1 MKILV
6 LSPKPPW
13 PPHDG
18 GAVAIMKG
26 VEGLASGGAQ
36 VSLLAMKTEK
46 HGDRKIPA
54 ERTHK
59 PLFYYE
65 TVPVNTRIKPLRM
78 AVNLLLSN
86 RPYDLARFRS
96 DRYSEALQRL
106 IPEFGFDIIQCEGP
120 LFTYYLD
127 EIKKL
132 TSAPVVLRAHNI
144 EHRIREMT
152 ALNTAGILSKAYL
165 SNLARR
171 TARLETEAAQLFD
184 AVVPISEPDM
194 QWFSSVRRVKPLL
207 LMETGTDDAQYVS
220 EPEEG
225 LLKIGFIGA
234 LNWKPNLDGIRW
246 FLKEVWPC
254 VAMKF
259 PDVTLHIA
267 GRGAPKAAH
276 HWLRGERV
284 TYEGEVDDARVFM
297 ASLNVVI
304 APLFAGSGLRIKII
318 EAMSIGRTVIAT
330 PVAVNGIPAED
341 RRELLVAADAMAF
354 CSAMTEALGNRE
366 MRRAT
371 GEAAVKLVK
380 ERYDNRANTAQLLE
394 FYKELTHGC

>member
-46 HGDRKIPA
+46 HGDRKISA
-54 ERTHK
+54 QSTHE
-59 PLFYYE
+59 PLIYYE
-65 TVPVNTRIKPLRM
+65 TVPVNTRIKPLRI
-78 AVNLLLSN
+78 AGNLLFSN

-96 DRYSEALQRL
+96 ERYSEALQRL
-106 IPEFGFDIIQCEGP
+106 IPEGGFDIIQCEGP

-152 ALNTAGILSKAYL
+152 AVNTTGIFHKAYL
-165 SNLARR
+165 YDLAHRI
-171 TARLETEAAQLFD
+171 ARLETEAAQLFD
-184 AVVPISEPDM
+184 AVIPISEPDM
-194 QWFSSVRRVKPLL
+194 QWFSSVRRVKPLF
-207 LMETGTDDAQYVS
+207 LMETGADDAHYVS

-234 LNWKPNLDGIRW
+234 LNWKPNIDGVRW
-246 FLKEVWPC
+246 FLKEVWPH
-254 VAMKF
+254 VARIF
-259 PDVTLHIA
+259 PYATLHIA
-267 GRGAPKAAH
+267 GRGAPKGAH
-276 HWLRGERV
+276 HRLSGERV
-284 TYEGEVDDARVFM
+284 IYEGEVDDARAFM
-297 ASLNVVI
+297 ASVNVVI

-341 RRELLVAADAMAF
+341 RRELFVAADAKSF
-354 CSAMTEALGNRE
+354 CNAITEALENRE
-366 MRRAT
+366 LRKAI
-371 GEAAVKLVK
+371 GDAAVKLVK
-380 ERYDNRANTAQLLE
+380 EKYDNRVNTAQLLE